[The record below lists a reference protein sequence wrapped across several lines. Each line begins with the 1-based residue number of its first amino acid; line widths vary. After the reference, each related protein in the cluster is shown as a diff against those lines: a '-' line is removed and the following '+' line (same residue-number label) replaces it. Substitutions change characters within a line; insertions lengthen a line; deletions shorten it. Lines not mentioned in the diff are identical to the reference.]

1 MQSEMISKPCLRFLS
16 VCASIDTEVDRI
28 LDRLLRGSKP
38 HAYLLSHFLR
48 PLIFRRNDTLCPFR
62 SCHVSMR
69 STLAL
74 CDSSAF
80 HVWSTKLWL
89 VCIETTD
96 NISIS
101 EVVSKTRIENC
112 TVYFDNI
119 LNANDSALLHR
130 MEDLSKN
137 VNLSIFLQVKAENI
151 FQPAGESSR

>member
-1 MQSEMISKPCLRFLS
+1 MTHFARFEAVMS
-16 VCASIDTEVDRI
+16 VCA
-28 LDRLLRGSKP
+28 LLWRFATAVRFMFGRQNCGSYVLKQ
-38 HAYLLSHFLR
+38 L
-48 PLIFRRNDTLCPFR
+48 
-62 SCHVSMR
+62 
-69 STLAL
+69 
-74 CDSSAF
+74 
-80 HVWSTKLWL
+80 
-89 VCIETTD
+89 TD
-96 NISIS
+96 NISIAS

>member
-1 MQSEMISKPCLRFLS
+1 
-16 VCASIDTEVDRI
+16 
-28 LDRLLRGSKP
+28 
-38 HAYLLSHFLR
+38 
-48 PLIFRRNDTLCPFR
+48 
-62 SCHVSMR
+62 MR

-89 VCIETTD
+89 VFIETTD
-96 NISIS
+96 NISIAS

-119 LNANDSALLHR
+119 LNTNDSALLYR